1 MSTDAPETI
10 VVRIAV
16 VVDDKGRYNACG
28 LSGVEELA
36 RWARDGLDRRG
47 GGGVDLDVPS
57 IDAETK
63 RPRARLAIILPV
75 DAGLAP
81 ADEQTRR

>member
-1 MSTDAPETI
+1 MSTDAPDTI

-28 LSGVEELA
+28 WSGAEDPA
-36 RWARDGLDRRG
+36 RWARDGLDRSG
-47 GGGVDLDVPS
+47 GGGTVEEVLY
-57 IDAETK
+57 IEAEIP
-63 RPRARLAIILPV
+63 RPRSRLAIILPV